1 MELTVGGPPPG
12 SQSFSTHWSM
22 LSPPAEVAEK
32 AKFRPRPSWTMRSVP
47 ANATPRASMSGPCTS
62 FSTSSWGMK

>member
-1 MELTVGGPPPG
+1 MELIVGGPPPG

-32 AKFRPRPSWTMRSVP
+32 A
-47 ANATPRASMSGPCTS
+47 
-62 FSTSSWGMK
+62 